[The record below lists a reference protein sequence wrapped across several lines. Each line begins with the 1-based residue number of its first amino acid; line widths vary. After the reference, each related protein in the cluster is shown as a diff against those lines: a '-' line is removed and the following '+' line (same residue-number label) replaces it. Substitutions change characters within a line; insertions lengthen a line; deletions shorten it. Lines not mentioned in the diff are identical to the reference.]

1 MPFRAPVPDNPKSLF
16 RSDLDFLKRLVE
28 QMPVAIGIATLD
40 RKSAGEMVKPEAKIV
55 YYNLKWRDTF
65 GFGMEEATTA
75 DDATKRLYPDPEQ
88 RAENY
93 RRRNEAAEKSRASG
107 KPAAPLRM
115 RARVADGTT
124 RTFLTGTT
132 VIEDLMV
139 VSMEDVTAM
148 EQISASASG
157 EEMKSERVAL
167 SRSGSAEIFVRLDS
181 IAAVEADR
189 KYSRVLSGSSWILD
203 GRNIATWE
211 ELLKGQG
218 FERLDRSTLVRTG
231 WIHGVQ
237 SYGRGARI
245 SFAHAAVSLD
255 VGRVGRERLMRILK
269 KKV

>member
-1 MPFRAPVPDNPKSLF
+1 MPFRGPVPGNPKSLF
-16 RSDLDFLKRLVE
+16 VSNLDFLKQLVE
-28 QMPVAIGIATLD
+28 RMPVAIGIATLD
-40 RKSAGEMVKPEAKIV
+40 RESVGEMIKPQAKIV
-55 YYNLKWRDTF
+55 YYNQKWRDTF
-65 GFGMEEATTA
+65 GFGVEEVTTA
-75 DDATKRLYPDPEQ
+75 DEATQRMYPDPEE

-93 RRRNEAAEKSRASG
+93 RRRNEALEKSRASG

-132 VIEDLMV
+132 VLEDLMV
-139 VSMEDVTAM
+139 VSMEDATVMTHEAQ
-148 EQISASASG
+148 EA
-157 EEMKSERVAL
+157 EPERVTL
-167 SRSGSAEIFVRLDS
+167 SRTGSSEVFVRLDT
-181 IAAVEADR
+181 IAAVEADG
-189 KYSRVLSGSSWILD
+189 KYSRVLSGSSWIKD

-211 ELLKGQG
+211 AMLQGKG
-218 FERLDRSTLVRTG
+218 FERLDRSYLVRLS

-237 SYGRGARI
+237 SYGRGARM

>member
-1 MPFRAPVPDNPKSLF
+1 
-16 RSDLDFLKRLVE
+16 
-28 QMPVAIGIATLD
+28 MPVAIGIATLD
-40 RKSAGEMVKPEAKIV
+40 RESTGRMVKPEAKIV
-55 YYNLKWRDTF
+55 YYNQKWQDTF
-65 GFGMEEATTA
+65 GFGVEEAATA

-115 RARVADGTT
+115 RACVADGTT

-132 VIEDLMV
+132 VLENLMV
-139 VSMEDVTAM
+139 VSMEDITALEQASPPVTK
-148 EQISASASG
+148 EDS
-157 EEMKSERVAL
+157 KFPRVAL
-167 SRSGSAEIFVRLDS
+167 SRAGSTEIFVASDS

-189 KYSRVLSGSSWILD
+189 KYSRVLSGSSWIKD

-211 ELLKGQG
+211 QMLKGQG
-218 FERLDRSTLVRTG
+218 FERLDRSTLVKTA

-255 VGRVGRERLMRILK
+255 VGRVGRERLMKILK
-269 KKV
+269 KKG

>member
-1 MPFRAPVPDNPKSLF
+1 MPFRAPVPDHPKSLF
-16 RSDLDFLKRLVE
+16 RSDLDFLKKLVD
-28 QMPVAIGIATLD
+28 QMPVAIGIAALAQE
-40 RKSAGEMVKPEAKIV
+40 SGGEIVKPEARIL
-55 YYNLKWRDTF
+55 YYNQKWRDTF
-65 GFGMEEATTA
+65 GFGLADVPTADEAT
-75 DDATKRLYPDPEQ
+75 RRMYPDPEQ

-93 RRRNEAAEKSRASG
+93 RLRNEAAQKSRASG
-107 KPAAPLRM
+107 KPAEPLRM
-115 RARVADGTT
+115 RARVADGTS

-139 VSMEDVTAM
+139 VSMEDITAM
-148 EQISASASG
+148 EQLTSPSVG
-157 EEMKSERVAL
+157 EETKSERVAL
-167 SRSGSAEIFVRLDS
+167 SRTGSTEIFIALNS

-189 KYSRVLSGSSWILD
+189 KYSRVLSGSSWFPD

-211 ELLKGQG
+211 EFLKGQG

-269 KKV
+269 KKD